1 MMKKLFLILMIAALG
16 LNADAQWTNKTM
28 VYGALTRNYRVY
40 KSPNYNAAIPA
51 SMVITLHGLG
61 DNMTNFSNIGFNY
74 IADTANIIVVVPQ
87 AVDDALLASIYGT
100 GNGTAWNSGAGFS
113 GYYPNSAVNDV
124 GFLNTLIDTVKANY
138 AINPQ
143 RVYCCGFSMGGFMT
157 ERMAL
162 QSNLQIAAFVSMSGT
177 IGSGVTSFA
186 PGRAVPI
193 AHFHGTSDSTVYYA
207 GNLYGIDA
215 DSLVH
220 FWVINNGC
228 NPVHDSLRFANTGTD
243 TIKID
248 RFRYA
253 GTNPNQD
260 VWFYRMIGATHTV
273 LFAPASDINEVM
285 EAWLFMRRHTNL
297 TAGIATQKDMER
309 TLQVYPNPA
318 TTFIDVLLP
327 ETKDASYT
335 VELFSI
341 QGACLYSKQVND
353 SFHQILLDDARF
365 SNGMYILR
373 VTGNDINVSQRV
385 MIQR

>member
-1 MMKKLFLILMIAALG
+1 MVKKLFLMLIIAALC
-16 LNADAQWTNKTM
+16 LNANAQWTNKSF
-28 VYGALTRNYRVY
+28 VYGSVTRQYRVY
-40 KSPNYNAAIPA
+40 KSPNYSSANPA

-61 DNMTNFSNIGFNY
+61 DNMTNFSGIGFNY

-87 AVDDALLASIYGT
+87 ATTDPFA
-100 GNGTAWNSGAGFS
+100 GTAWNSGAGIS
-113 GYYPNSAVNDV
+113 GYYPNAAVNDV
-124 GFLNTLIDTVKANY
+124 GFLNTLIDTVKNLY

-157 ERMAL
+157 QRMAL

-177 IGSGVTSFA
+177 IGTGVTAFA

-253 GTNPNQD
+253 GSNPNQD

-318 TTFIDVLLP
+318 TNFVDVLLP

-341 QGACLYSKQVND
+341 QGACLYSTQVND
-353 SFHQILLDDARF
+353 TFHQILLDDARF